1 MADNI
6 NINHNNNAHI
16 ENKYSPNTDNNNSPL
31 QYMSQI
37 HKLTYTKIKRKTTTF
52 KTEKIIKSLKSHFSH
67 GDDEIS
73 TKVLKI
79 SSVQP

>member
-6 NINHNNNAHI
+6 NIINNNKAHT

-37 HKLTYTKIKRKTTTF
+37 HESTYTKIKRKTTTTF
-52 KTEKIIKSLKSHFSH
+52 ETEKIIKSLKSQVSH
-67 GDDEIS
+67 GNDEIS
-73 TKVLKI
+73 TKLLKI
-79 SSVQP
+79 SSP